1 MEDRMATAKAT
12 HKPKMD
18 ILVNP
23 KTKGLTEKQEK
34 FCRIYATE
42 DVTRTEAARQAGFA
56 DNTAAWAASRFL
68 NGRDY
73 PHVLVRIAEIKE
85 ELSRKYEVTFDS
97 HIRQL
102 AKIRDMA
109 LEKGNYTAAVA
120 AEKSRGQAGGLYISR
135 SEILVGKIDQMSRED
150 VIAEIAKLQQQFP
163 VLMQSTSPT
172 IDMIANARDP
182 DGIPDFVP
190 DDERQRMAEEID
202 Q

>member
-1 MEDRMATAKAT
+1 MARAKQT
-12 HKPKMD
+12 HKPKLD

-42 DVTRTEAARQAGFA
+42 DVTRTEAAKLAGYS
-56 DNTAAWAASRFL
+56 DTTAPIAGSRFL

-73 PHVLVRIAEIKE
+73 PHVLARIAEIKE
-85 ELSRKYEVTFDS
+85 ELAKKYEVSFDG
-97 HIRQL
+97 HVRQL

-120 AEKSRGQAGGLYISR
+120 AEKSRGQVAGLYISR
-135 SEILVGKIDQMSRED
+135 SEILVGKIDQMSREE
-150 VIAEIAKLQQQFP
+150 VLAEIAKLQSQFP
-163 VLMQSTSPT
+163 ILINQTAPT
-172 IDMIANARDP
+172 IDMISARRD
-182 DGIPDFVP
+182 
-190 DDERQRMAEEID
+190 AEELPDLVNEEIEAEIE

>member
-1 MEDRMATAKAT
+1 MAKAKAT

-42 DVTRTEAARQAGFA
+42 DVTRTEAARLAGYT
-56 DNTAAWAASRFL
+56 DTTAPIAGSRFL

-73 PHVLVRIAEIKE
+73 PHILVRIAEIKE

-102 AKIRDMA
+102 ARIRDMA

-135 SEILVGKIDQMSRED
+135 SEILVGKIDQMSRDE
-150 VIAEIAKLQQQFP
+150 VLAEITKLQAQFP

-172 IDMIANARDP
+172 IDMVANARDP
-182 DGIPDFVP
+182 DAIPDFVP
-190 DDERQRMAEEID
+190 VADRERAFEELEE
-202 Q
+202 

>member
-1 MEDRMATAKAT
+1 MATAKAT

-42 DVTRTEAARQAGFA
+42 DVTRTEAAKQAGYG
-56 DNTAAWAASRFL
+56 DGTASWAASRFL

-73 PHVLVRIAEIKE
+73 PHILVRIAEIKE

-102 AKIRDMA
+102 ARIRDMA
-109 LEKGNYTAAVA
+109 LEKGQYAAAVS

-163 VLMQSTSPT
+163 VLMQATSPT
-172 IDMIANARDP
+172 IDMVATSRDP

-190 DDERQRMAEEID
+190 EEDRQRMAEEID

>member
-1 MEDRMATAKAT
+1 MASAKAT
-12 HKPKMD
+12 HKPKME

-23 KTKGLTEKQEK
+23 KTKGLTEKQER

-42 DVTRTEAARQAGFA
+42 DVTRTEAAKQAGYG
-56 DNTAAWAASRFL
+56 DGTASWAASRFL

-73 PHVLVRIAEIKE
+73 PHILVRIAEIKE
-85 ELSRKYEVTFDS
+85 ELARKYEVTFDS

-102 AKIRDMA
+102 ARIRDMA

-120 AEKSRGQAGGLYISR
+120 AEKSRGQAGGLYVSR

-150 VIAEIAKLQQQFP
+150 VIAEIAKLQKQFP
-163 VLMQSTSPT
+163 VLMNATSPT
-172 IDMIANARDP
+172 IDMVATSRDP
-182 DGIPDFVP
+182 DGIPDFIP
-190 DDERQRMAEEID
+190 EEDRQRMAEEID